1 MLLLQIKR
9 GHDPLAT
16 TCHYCRRFVLAVTLL
31 NTGKLTLEKTQAY
44 MLVMLEDYSAV
55 TAVVFKRATVNK
67 VSGDARLNYANSVLE
82 SKHNSTLNTRVQR
95 LNIPPATE
103 PSYHTL

>member
-1 MLLLQIKR
+1 MS
-9 GHDPLAT
+9 
-16 TCHYCRRFVLAVTLL
+16 AVTLL
-31 NTGKLTLEKTQAY
+31 NTGKLALQKTQAC
-44 MLVMLEDYSAV
+44 MLVRLVDHSAV

-67 VSGDARLNYANSVLE
+67 ARSDARLNYTSSVLE

-95 LNIPPATE
+95 LNIQPATE